1 MGFQPFLYLL
11 WKNRVTWDANHSCIY
26 YRRTELRIFLIGT
39 ILHLSASVLVPVWR
53 RHHLLLS
60 PLLCEKC
67 VKTSPAYIPTPWEEC
82 VKTSPASVPT
92 SMWRMLEDITCFCPH
107 PHVKNVWRYHL
118 LLSPPH
124 VKNVWWHHLP
134 ISPPH
139 GKNVWRHHQLISP
152 PHGKNVW
159 RHHHS
164 KDKYTTANF
173 CDKERI
179 EHVF

>member
-107 PHVKNVWRYHL
+107 PHVKNVWRHHL
-118 LLSPPH
+118 LLSPPPCEEC
-124 VKNVWWHHLP
+124 VK
-134 ISPPH
+134 ISPASVPTPCEEC
-139 GKNVWRHHQLISP
+139 VMTSP
-152 PHGKNVW
+152 AYIPTPWEKCVKTSPAYIPTPW
-159 RHHHS
+159 EECVKTS
-164 KDKYTTANF
+164 S
-173 CDKERI
+173 
-179 EHVF
+179 